1 MKTTSK
7 IFYTIGKIFNIIGIV
22 VTALCLIGG
31 IVVLALAPQIS
42 ANVDGEYSTLAIRTL
57 GIGLIIGCAIGLAI
71 EIVVLCVANYA
82 SKALEN
88 GKRDNVPH
96 ITIIVIGVI
105 AGDIF
110 YLIAGICGLIE
121 ENTQPKV
128 E

>member
-71 EIVVLCVANYA
+71 EIVVLCVAIYA
-82 SKALEN
+82 SKALDN

-105 AGDIF
+105 SGDIF

>member
-1 MKTTSK
+1 MKATSK

-22 VTALCLIGG
+22 ATALCLIGG

-71 EIVVLCVANYA
+71 EIVVLCVAIYA
-82 SKALEN
+82 SKALDN

-105 AGDIF
+105 SGDIF